1 LERRIF
7 YMRLFL
13 FICDICAH
21 MNIRSILATDNLAM
35 AKILRD
41 SLEEFGLN
49 IPGTA
54 YFDESTDRL
63 FESFQEERMA
73 YFIAEEDGKV
83 LGGAG
88 IYPTDG
94 LDSDTVELVKMY
106 VAAESRGK
114 GVGKQLMLKCIA
126 FAQSIGYQ
134 KIYLETMP
142 ELSSAV
148 AAYEKL
154 GFKSLP
160 APLGNTG
167 HYSCTI
173 WMLRELP

>member
-1 LERRIF
+1 
-7 YMRLFL
+7 
-13 FICDICAH
+13 
-21 MNIRSILATDNLAM
+21 MNIRPITAADNVAM
-35 AKILRD
+35 AKILRA

-54 YFDESTDRL
+54 SFDESTDRL
-63 FESFQEERMA
+63 FESFQRERAA
-73 YFIAEEDGKV
+73 YFVAEEGGEI

-88 IYPTDG
+88 IYPSEG
-94 LDSDTVELVKMY
+94 LPSDTVELVKMY
-106 VAAESRGK
+106 MSAASRGK
-114 GVGKQLMLKCIA
+114 GIGKKLMLKCIEVA
-126 FAQSIGYQ
+126 KAEGYQ

-142 ELSSAV
+142 ELSAAV

-160 APLGNTG
+160 GPLGNTG

-173 WMLRELP
+173 WMLHEMA

>member
-1 LERRIF
+1 
-7 YMRLFL
+7 M
-13 FICDICAH
+13 
-21 MNIRSILATDNLAM
+21 MKIRPITAADNVAM

-41 SLEEFGLN
+41 SLAEFGLN

-63 FESFQEERMA
+63 FESFQQEKTA
-73 YFIAEEDGKV
+73 YFIAEENGEV

-88 IYPTDG
+88 IYPSNG
-94 LDSDTVELVKMY
+94 LPNDTVELVKMY
-106 VAAESRGK
+106 MSAASRGK
-114 GVGKQLMLKCIA
+114 GIGKQLMLTCIE
-126 FAQSIGYQ
+126 FAKSVGYQ

-154 GFKSLP
+154 GFKSLTG
-160 APLGNTG
+160 PLGDTG
-167 HYSCTI
+167 HYSCSI
-173 WMLRELP
+173 WMLRELT

>member
-1 LERRIF
+1 
-7 YMRLFL
+7 
-13 FICDICAH
+13 
-21 MNIRSILATDNLAM
+21 MNIRLITPEDNVAM
-35 AKILRD
+35 AKILRS

-63 FESFQEERMA
+63 FETFQKERTA
-73 YFIAEEDGKV
+73 YFIAEENGEI

-106 VAAESRGK
+106 VSAASRGK
-114 GVGKQLMLKCIA
+114 GMGKQIMLKCIE
-126 FAQSIGYQ
+126 FAKSVGYQ

-160 APLGNTG
+160 GPLGNTG
-167 HYSCTI
+167 HFSCTI
-173 WMLRELP
+173 WMLHEMA